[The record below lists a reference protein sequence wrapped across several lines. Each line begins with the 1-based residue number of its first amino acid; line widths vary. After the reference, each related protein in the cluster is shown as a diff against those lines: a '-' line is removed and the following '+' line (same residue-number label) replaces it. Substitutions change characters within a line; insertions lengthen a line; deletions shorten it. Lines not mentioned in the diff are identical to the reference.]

1 MRRATGR
8 PKTSRRERNQR
19 GLTLPEVIV
28 TLFLMSVLSLM
39 FYQLYI
45 GTIQTTMFLESNND
59 LAAFGQVAVNEL
71 KLEVMQSRMLFQ
83 NDTLGQA
90 YVSALSFPT
99 GGGLLAGSRLPTIN
113 TNGIFEP
120 DAIGDVFTG
129 NCFLHARQLPAL
141 EAWVDHDADSST
153 SDIEYLVDRYRFQF
167 YYLSQDTRRAI
178 PPLTY
183 TLDMLRFRSQVYGDY
198 FQLSGLDATM
208 RAAVGT
214 ALYNDGVRFLWD
226 PGKTPSSAFYSLASD
241 GTVSGPVT
249 HSITSSDLESMLPQM
264 EGGRVSGNMTYSVGI
279 QKDPA
284 FQTTDPVSVYA
295 QPSALF
301 PSGLEFQI
309 VGPTGARK
317 ILTRLMLM
325 AQYRDKINSH
335 ANTVTITT
343 AEY

>member
-1 MRRATGR
+1 MRRATAR
-8 PKTSRRERNQR
+8 PRARRRQHDQR

-28 TLFLMSVLSLM
+28 TLFLMSILSLM

-59 LAAFGQVAVNEL
+59 LAAFGQVAVNEM
-71 KLEVMQSRMLFQ
+71 KLELMQSRMLFQ

-90 YVSALSFPT
+90 YVTALSFPT
-99 GGGLLAGSRLPTIN
+99 GAGLLTGSRLPTIN

-120 DAIGDVFTG
+120 DATGETFTG
-129 NCFLHARQLPAL
+129 NCLLDARQLPAL
-141 EAWVDHDADSST
+141 EAWIDHDADSST

-167 YYLSQDTRRAI
+167 YYLSQDAKRRI
-178 PPLTY
+178 VPLNY
-183 TLDMLRFRSQVYGDY
+183 TLDMLEFKSQIYGDY

-208 RAAVGT
+208 RDAVGT
-214 ALYNDGVRFLWD
+214 ALYAEGVRFLWD
-226 PGKTPSSAFYSLASD
+226 PGETPSSAFYSLASD
-241 GTVSGPVT
+241 GAISGPVS
-249 HSITSSDLESMLPQM
+249 HDITSSEVISLLPQM
-264 EGGRVSGNMTYSVGI
+264 KGGRVSGNMTYSVGI
-279 QKDPA
+279 ERDPS
-284 FQTTDPVSVYA
+284 FETTDEISIYA
-295 QPSALF
+295 QTNALF

-309 VGPTGARK
+309 TGPTGARK
-317 ILTRLMLM
+317 IFARLMLI